1 MNREAE
7 TEARRFFWGNTLRQ
21 ALARAARQFQLAPEE
36 LAWRPVEKRHGFV
49 KHPRRVLVEVDPAA
63 PRREGSAPPASATS
77 RPAPPPLQPPQLP
90 QPPQPRQ
97 AVAPRRERGPEG
109 GPAAADRIG
118 GGNRPAPVRRPPLPF
133 EPPVPPDEESAIAA
147 SVALAKLLRFAGLDL
162 EGKIDRLAD
171 RLEIRLVGADEERLR
186 KLGSST
192 LDALAYLLPRLVK
205 SLSGRNVLCRIDGA
219 GLRDARE
226 EALRKVA
233 RDAAERV
240 LATGEPVILDP
251 LPPGD
256 RRIVHMAL
264 ADDTRLETESLGQ
277 GVEKRLRIAPT
288 ASPSTD

>member
-7 TEARRFFWGNTLRQ
+7 TEPRRFFWGNTLRQ
-21 ALARAARQFQLAPEE
+21 ALARAARQFQLAPED

-63 PRREGSAPPASATS
+63 PRREGSAPQPSVTS
-77 RPAPPPLQPPQLP
+77 RSTTPPPPRPT
-90 QPPQPRQ
+90 PRQ
-97 AVAPRRERGPEG
+97 AAPPRSERGPEG
-109 GPAAADRIG
+109 VRPAADGRRG
-118 GGNRPAPVRRPPLPF
+118 GERPAPERRPSAPF
-133 EPPVPPDEESAIAA
+133 DPPVPPDEESAIAA

-162 EGKIDRLAD
+162 EGKIERLAD
-171 RLEIRLVGADEERLR
+171 RLEIRLEGADEARLR
-186 KLGSST
+186 ELGSST

-226 EALRKVA
+226 EALRKLA
-233 RDAAERV
+233 REAAERV

-256 RRIVHMAL
+256 RRIVHMTL
-264 ADDTRLETESLGQ
+264 ADDARLATESLGQ
-277 GVEKRLRIAPT
+277 GVEKRLRISPAAAPAT
-288 ASPSTD
+288 G